1 MTKHVCTELVFC
13 RASAQKAIAASIFN
27 KWLWKMASRCS
38 PIFRIFHTIGLFSPP
53 KHEMRAGKQLV
64 DPGHLQEELVGGHP
78 HHHYIKACPS
88 CPVVDRALQKNTRIA
103 DEHAKKLSEASV
115 SLK

>member
-27 KWLWKMASRCS
+27 KWLWKKSSRCS
-38 PIFRIFHTIGLFSPP
+38 PSSIFRIFHTIGLFSPL
-53 KHEMRAGKQLV
+53 KNEIRAGKLLV
-64 DPGHLQEELVGGHP
+64 DPGHLPEELLGGHP

-88 CPVVDRALQKNTRIA
+88 CPVVDRALKNTRIA
-103 DEHAKKLSEASV
+103 DEHAKK
-115 SLK
+115 